1 MHLSKFFLILTSL
14 SGCLLA
20 SPVLR
25 SSDTNPPSDPNY
37 GPVPRESLIF
47 NEYNG
52 KAPPFPANL
61 PGPILATTKGPR
73 GPDDELFQNL
83 LGTERE
89 IFSFYQQGVEAF
101 NESSFTE
108 LGFPNTTYQR
118 IVEIRDNEA
127 GHLRIFQDR

>member
-1 MHLSKFFLILTSL
+1 MHLSKFLLILTSL
-14 SGCLLA
+14 SGRLLA
-20 SPVLR
+20 SPVPR
-25 SSDTNPPSDPNY
+25 SSDTNPLSNPNY
-37 GPVPRESLIF
+37 GPVPGESLIF

-52 KAPPFPANL
+52 KAVPFPANS
-61 PGPILATTKGPR
+61 PGPIPATTKGPR

-83 LGTERE
+83 LSAEWA

-108 LGFPNTTYQR
+108 SGFLNTTYQR
-118 IVEIRDNEA
+118 IVEIRDNET